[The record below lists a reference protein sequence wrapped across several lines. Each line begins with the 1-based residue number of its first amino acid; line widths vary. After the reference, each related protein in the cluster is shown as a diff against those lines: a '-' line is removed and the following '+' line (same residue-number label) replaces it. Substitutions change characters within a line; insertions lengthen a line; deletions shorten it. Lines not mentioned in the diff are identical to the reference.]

1 MCHQCNDLTSDLKT
15 VYASSEL
22 YEASD
27 GHELQKDND
36 TVFVLPNGHFLV
48 NTNGCHL
55 TVDGSCGFSPP
66 IIAEESLEKLTMTS
80 FSTGDPKKT
89 NSMQDIDTLIWS
101 MSIIHPDME
110 SMTNSSK
117 PYYDYDWP
125 GMTIRAAECAIYY
138 CVKTIDSK
146 VEGNIIHENITK
158 ATDTVRGPDS

>member
-1 MCHQCNDLTSDLKT
+1 M
-15 VYASSEL
+15 

-48 NTNGCHL
+48 ITNGCHL

-66 IIAEESLEKLTMTS
+66 IMTEESLEELTMTS
-80 FSTGDPKKT
+80 FGTGDPKKT
-89 NSMQDIDTLIWS
+89 NSMQDIDTFIWS

-117 PYYDYDWP
+117 PYYGYDRP
-125 GMTIRAAECAIYY
+125 DLPIRAAECAIYY

-146 VEGNIIHENITK
+146 IEGNIIHENVAE
-158 ATDTVRGPDS
+158 ATDAVCDPDS